1 MQGVQVLAEAFVT
14 DFFYNNTQRGWS
26 ITRIIDPTLDIR
38 YSPYFYKRFV
48 GQGIQVFKPGI
59 FKVCRSRRSSI

>member
-38 YSPYFYKRFV
+38 YSPMYTKKDRFD
-48 GQGIQVFKPGI
+48 GL
-59 FKVCRSRRSSI
+59 